1 MSLSS
6 QENKRANWSHV
17 AHNELVSCGPQCIK
31 MWLIIVKLVKFPIT
45 YLDRIPIEGDVV
57 STEPVFSHFYVDALG
72 RSSIRKS
79 NTITVLCF

>member
-1 MSLSS
+1 
-6 QENKRANWSHV
+6 
-17 AHNELVSCGPQCIK
+17 